1 MATYSKKSSFA
12 FGSLDPYNEPF
23 TILCTH
29 SFGTMYALL
38 LLRVCHGKKN
48 ITRIKVGA
56 RSS

>member
-48 ITRIKVGA
+48 ITRIKVA